1 MELEGKNILII
12 GAAGRIGLKTSEI
25 AYKKGANLILSDI
38 NLEKLKVTIKDL
50 KKKEKNKLHL
60 INSDITSENKI
71 KELIKQSISTLGK
84 IDAVVYS
91 AYPRSE
97 QWGKPLNE
105 ISLKYLNQDLSM
117 QLGSAIYFSKEILEY
132 FKQNKG
138 GSLIHISSIYGLRAP
153 DFDLYK
159 DTEII
164 SPVEYSAIKSG
175 IISICKWFAK
185 YYANSNIR
193 INCVSPGGIFDSH
206 SKEFFEKYSK
216 HCTNFGMI
224 SADQVASTICF
235 LLSDNSSAINGENI
249 VVDDGWSL

>member
-1 MELEGKNILII
+1 MWIQKNILIL
-12 GAAGRIGLKTSEI
+12 GAAGRIGLATSELV
-25 AYKKGANLILSDI
+25 YKEGANLILSDI
-38 NLEKLKVTIKDL
+38 NLEKLKLVTKNFD
-50 KKKEKNKLHL
+50 KKEKNKFYLL
-60 INSDITSENKI
+60 KSDITSEKKI
-71 KELIKQSISTLGK
+71 KKLIKDSISILGK
-84 IDAVVYS
+84 IDGVVYS

-97 QWGKPLNE
+97 QWGKPLKK
-105 ISLKYLNQDLSM
+105 ISLEYLNQDLSM
-117 QLGSAIYFSKEILEY
+117 QLGSAIYFSKEILDY

-159 DTEII
+159 DTDIN

-193 INCVSPGGIFDSH
+193 INCVSPGGIFDGH
-206 SKEFFEKYSK
+206 SKMFFNKYSE

-224 SADQVASTICF
+224 SAEQVASTISF
-235 LLSDNSSAINGENI
+235 LLSEKSAAINGENI
-249 VVDDGWSL
+249 VIDDGWSL